1 MIRRR
6 LPLPPNVERCPT
18 TRGEYCDQAGQCAR
32 AVEPHALGRTAVDF
46 SVKPRLL
53 TGACGWFL
61 PVQYL
66 GDKPAQ
72 PTVHEAPEG
81 LR

>member
-1 MIRRR
+1 MIRQRN
-6 LPLPPNVERCPT
+6 PLPPGIERCPA

-32 AVEPHALGRTAVDF
+32 AVEPHALGRTVVDF

-61 PVQYL
+61 PVQYAE
-66 GDKPAQ
+66 PASVQ
-72 PTVHEAPEG
+72 PTVHDAPG
-81 LR
+81 WLG